1 VKAPHYNINV
11 YWSDED
17 DCWIADVPDLRPCSA
32 HGQTPEE
39 AIAHVRDAIEGW
51 LAVARDRG
59 FAIPEPRYR
68 PAIYAARDAA

>member
-1 VKAPHYNINV
+1 MKAPHYNINV

-32 HGQTPEE
+32 HGDTPEQ
-39 AIAHVRDAIEGW
+39 AAAHVQDAIQGW
-51 LAVARDRG
+51 LEVARDRG
-59 FAIPEPRYR
+59 FPIPEPRYR

>member
-32 HGQTPEE
+32 HGDTPEQ
-39 AIAHVRDAIEGW
+39 AIAHVRDAIAGW

-59 FAIPEPRYR
+59 FPIPEPRYR